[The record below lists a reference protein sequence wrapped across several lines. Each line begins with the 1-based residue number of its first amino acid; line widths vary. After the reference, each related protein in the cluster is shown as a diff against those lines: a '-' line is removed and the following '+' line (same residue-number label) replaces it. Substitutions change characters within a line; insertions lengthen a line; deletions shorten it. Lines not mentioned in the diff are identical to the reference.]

1 MLFSLNRS
9 YFFSI
14 IVALFIILVTLF
26 QIVRTDLTH
35 MKLFCVKVVSIL
47 IWLPCNECIV
57 SSTIA
62 FNYAVQFYG
71 CLLILFL
78 LLF

>member
-62 FNYAVQFYG
+62 LIMQFSSMAAS
-71 CLLILFL
+71 
-78 LLF
+78 